1 MASLPW
7 RARMFATRISISSKA
22 SFHEIASQPP
32 AVRRSGVRSRSGSS
46 CRSLRATALGQ
57 MWPRLRTSSRLGL
70 IESTAPSRCSTT
82 MPHIASQRQ
91 QVRRC
96 RLELVMRRR
105 LRCAG
110 STGAAPIQPQAA
122 EQREYDETHAATTAV
137 LVALLLA
144 ALGIAIHGVAR
155 RAVTPQRAIA
165 AVARASGEAVEDAVG
180 LLDHAAAG
188 TRAVLRFE
196 IVQRREVAARAVN
209 RKERTECACRAGGN
223 FATTGGRAV
232 QLAVGAAREFRDW
245 PGTVGVAEPEH
256 DAKR

>member
-165 AVARASGEAVEDAVG
+165 AVARA
-180 LLDHAAAG
+180 
-188 TRAVLRFE
+188 
-196 IVQRREVAARAVN
+196 VN

-245 PGTVGVAEPEH
+245 PGTVGVA
-256 DAKR
+256 